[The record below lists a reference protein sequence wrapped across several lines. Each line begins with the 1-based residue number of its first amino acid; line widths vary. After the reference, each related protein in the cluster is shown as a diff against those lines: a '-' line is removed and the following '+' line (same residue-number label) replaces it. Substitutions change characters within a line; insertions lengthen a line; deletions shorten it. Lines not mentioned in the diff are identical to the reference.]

1 LEKARVKASTTLSSM
16 QLAERVKLSGT
27 VKTLSLGEA
36 AVLNDRLSM
45 QVIAQGEAS
54 VLLK

>member
-1 LEKARVKASTTLSSM
+1 M

-27 VKTLSLGEA
+27 VKALSLGEA